1 MAGSDP
7 WLEVAHGGEWPMA
20 ARMPVMNPSLQRSP
34 MAVPYQ
40 PSMLRVLHGATALLV
55 AISWITGLLL
65 LGSFDGRWGRLPFT
79 LDGEWIELHGRVG
92 LLLALVLLL
101 FVPYALTL
109 GAGRLRRFANSL
121 PLLALVLAVGSGLQ
135 MESEWLVNHA
145 TTPLPYALH
154 LTAWLLLAVSVPL
167 HLIGAVRRGGW
178 PLAASMLSPR
188 LLPHDGPP
196 HWAGQLLRYVRR
208 GR

>member
-1 MAGSDP
+1 
-7 WLEVAHGGEWPMA
+7 
-20 ARMPVMNPSLQRSP
+20 MPVMNPSLQRSP
-34 MAVPYQ
+34 MAAPYQ
-40 PSMLRVLHGATALLV
+40 PSLLRVLHGATALLV
-55 AISWITGLLL
+55 TIGWITGLLL
-65 LGSFDGRWGRLPFT
+65 LGGFDGRWGRLPFS

-101 FVPYALTL
+101 FVPYAITL
-109 GAGRLRRFANSL
+109 GAGRLRRVANSL
-121 PLLALVLAVGSGLQ
+121 PLLALALAVGSGLQ

-167 HLIGAVRRGGW
+167 HLIGAVHRGGW
-178 PLAASMLSPR
+178 PLALSMLSLQLR
-188 LLPHDGPP
+188 PHDGPLQWP
-196 HWAGQLLRYVRR
+196 GQLLHYVRR

>member
-1 MAGSDP
+1 
-7 WLEVAHGGEWPMA
+7 
-20 ARMPVMNPSLQRSP
+20 MPVMNPSLQRLP
-34 MAVPYQ
+34 MAAPYQ
-40 PSMLRVLHGATALLV
+40 PSLLRVLHGTSAVLV
-55 AISWITGLLL
+55 AIGWITGLLL

-79 LDGEWIELHGRVG
+79 LDGEWIEWHGRVG

-121 PLLALVLAVGSGLQ
+121 PLLALLLAVGSGLQ
-135 MESEWLVNHA
+135 MESEFLVNHA

-188 LLPHDGPP
+188 LRLHDGPR
-196 HWAGQLLRYVRR
+196 HWPGQLLHYVRR

>member
-1 MAGSDP
+1 
-7 WLEVAHGGEWPMA
+7 MA
-20 ARMPVMNPSLQRSP
+20 ARMPVMNPSLQSST
-34 MAVPYQ
+34 MVVPYQ
-40 PSMLRVLHGATALLV
+40 PSLFRVLHGATAVLV
-55 AISWITGLLL
+55 AIGWITGLLL

-92 LLLALVLLL
+92 LLLALVL
-101 FVPYALTL
+101 
-109 GAGRLRRFANSL
+109 
-121 PLLALVLAVGSGLQ
+121 AVGSGLQ

-154 LTAWLLLAVSVPL
+154 LTAWFLLAVTVPL

-178 PLAASMLSPR
+178 PLAASMLSLR
-188 LLPHDGPP
+188 LLPHDGPL
-196 HWAGQLLRYVRR
+196 HWPGQLLRYVRR

>member
-1 MAGSDP
+1 MATR
-7 WLEVAHGGEWPMA
+7 A
-20 ARMPVMNPSLQRSP
+20 ARMPLMNPSLQRSP
-34 MAVPYQ
+34 MAAPYQ
-40 PSMLRVLHGATALLV
+40 PSLLRVLHGATALLV
-55 AISWITGLLL
+55 ATGWITGLLL

-79 LDGEWIELHGRVG
+79 LDGEWIELHARVG
-92 LLLALVLLL
+92 LVLALVLLL
-101 FVPYALTL
+101 FVPYSLTL
-109 GAGRLRRFANSL
+109 GAGRLRRFANGL

-178 PLAASMLSPR
+178 PLAASMLSLR
-188 LLPHDGPP
+188 LRPHDGPR
-196 HWAGQLLRYVRR
+196 HWPGQLLHYVRR